1 MPGDE
6 YSAISGGGKLK
17 LKGSKVKD
25 GRVDKT
31 KKKKKKLESEGATA
45 PETRAKSTE
54 AETEKVEALERQP
67 DTIDKKLDDEL
78 SDSGE
83 KRAVF
88 KTEAERKHEEQRK
101 KRVCILLN
109 LPQRHKEKRINRLQ
123 LNDRL
128 RREGV
133 KTHKERVEELNR
145 YLSTLSEHHDMY
157 VIFPFPFGK
166 DLTDLFNL
174 GQKSDRDNT
183 FYLVITL
190 AFLVWL
196 YF

>member
-31 KKKKKKLESEGATA
+31 KRKKKKAEPERAVT

-54 AETEKVEALERQP
+54 AETEEAVERV
-67 DTIDKKLDDEL
+67 DSKKLDGEL

-83 KRAVF
+83 KTIVF

-101 KRVCILLN
+101 KRLN
-109 LPQRHKEKRINRLQ
+109 E
-123 LNDRL
+123 RL

-145 YLSTLSEHHDMY
+145 YLSTLSEHHDMPK
-157 VIFPFPFGK
+157 IGPG
-166 DLTDLFNL
+166 
-174 GQKSDRDNT
+174 
-183 FYLVITL
+183 
-190 AFLVWL
+190 
-196 YF
+196 